1 MIVPYP
7 LNLLANNTRRQLD
20 VQIREESPKG
30 WARPCFVACWADG
43 WGPLCRHESPPTRY
57 GLTMSGA
64 CEFQISRE
72 VMDLHTVVKCR
83 KQ

>member
-30 WARPCFVACWADG
+30 WARPCFVACWADN
-43 WGPLCRHESPPTRY
+43 WGASLPTRITSP
-57 GLTMSGA
+57 LAMA
-64 CEFQISRE
+64 
-72 VMDLHTVVKCR
+72 
-83 KQ
+83 